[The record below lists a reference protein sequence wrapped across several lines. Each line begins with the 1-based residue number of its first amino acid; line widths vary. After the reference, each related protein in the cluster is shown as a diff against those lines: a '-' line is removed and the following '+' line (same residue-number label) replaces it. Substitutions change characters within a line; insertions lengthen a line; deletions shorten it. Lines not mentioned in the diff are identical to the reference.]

1 MAKAATKTAIPAPIR
16 TFTRTLAVILTA
28 DEVMQA
34 GHQLAE
40 TIQDINAEQRR
51 QDDMKAQMKA
61 RLAELAAKQTR
72 LAIMVTRVEDFRDVE
87 IQAIVNGKGLVDE
100 IRTDTK
106 EIINT
111 RPLLDEER
119 QRMLA
124 LQDGAKGEKENKEK
138 EAEKKA

>member
-1 MAKAATKTAIPAPIR
+1 MAKAATKTLAPSPIR

-40 TIQDINAEQRR
+40 TIQDINSEQRR

-87 IQAIVNGKGLVDE
+87 IHAIVNDKGLVEE

-106 EIINT
+106 EIITT

-124 LQDGAKGEKENKEK
+124 LQDGAKGEKE
-138 EAEKKA
+138 KKP